1 MPDLLSFSLQRKPF
15 MKCLQTLALIPKSLV
30 DPAPFILMSA
40 ALTSIVCT
48 TVHLNGAPTVS
59 YTFHLFFYHI
69 IKSTKKGDDANH
81 PPLLLMIYQ

>member
-1 MPDLLSFSLQRKPF
+1 MSISLLVTFFKRYF
-15 MKCLQTLALIPKSLV
+15 YCRDVALFPKSLV

-40 ALTSIVCT
+40 ALTSIVCA